1 MRIERI
7 FILSIV
13 LTLGLAVLVALE
25 PVNAGDNALSTT
37 PLVPVLAAALV
48 LVAGVGAVWNR
59 GANGGGASFL
69 QTTYLPVVR
78 VPLDALLPSLLV
90 AGFAIFLQ
98 IFGGSWFQIAILVL
112 AAASLLL
119 VFWAQA
125 HGMGTHD
132 RYFGFAQTA
141 LNVCAH
147 ITAFLLFSA
156 IYGLKVR
163 ALVSATAVGLVAAL
177 LVYEMLQ
184 RDAAWHRAMALPVE
198 GRRSTLLLL
207 SAVAGVLCAELTW
220 GLNYWAALT
229 TLVGGACLLLA
240 FYVTYGLISSYVDH
254 RLTRGTFLEYG
265 GVGLLGLVVV
275 FASAFFA

>member
-1 MRIERI
+1 MRTERI

-13 LTLGLAVLVALE
+13 LTLGLSVLVALQ
-25 PVNAGDNALSTT
+25 PVNAGDNNMSGT
-37 PLVPVLAAALV
+37 PLVPVLAAVLM

-59 GANGGGASFL
+59 EPGSEGASFL
-69 QTTYLPVVR
+69 QIAYLPVVR
-78 VPLDALLPSLLV
+78 VPLDVLLPSLLV
-90 AGFAIFLQ
+90 GGFVIFLQ
-98 IFGGSWFQIAILVL
+98 IFGGSWFQIAVLAL

-125 HGMGTHD
+125 HGVDTRD
-132 RYFGFAQTA
+132 RYFGLAQTA

-147 ITAFLLFSA
+147 VTAFLLFSA
-156 IYGLKVR
+156 VYGLKVR

-184 RDAAWHRAMALPVE
+184 RDAAWHRAMDLPVE

-207 SAVAGVLCAELTW
+207 SAAAGLLCAELTW

-265 GVGLLGLVVV
+265 GVGMFGLVVV
-275 FASAFFA
+275 FVSAFFA